1 MTKQQTIEHIAR
13 EFLDLETLETRRM
26 DSLDF
31 KEQAVWSIAKAL
43 DAAYEAGR
51 LVGRAGGRGT
61 NDGPGFC
68 IGQRVRVVG
77 DGPSPEHDLV
87 LQGRLSGQAPEVDPV
102 VVFTDCDPAD
112 MPPGT
117 FLDAEIVDAA
127 GYDLIVRPV

>member
-68 IGQRVRVVG
+68 IGQRVRVTPLG
-77 DGPSPEHDLV
+77 EAGRITGTEDDGHL
-87 LQGRLSGQAPEVDPV
+87 
-102 VVFTDCDPAD
+102 
-112 MPPGT
+112 
-117 FLDAEIVDAA
+117 
-127 GYDLIVRPV
+127 LIVNLDTGGTVHVPTADCKAIARQRKP